1 MTVGNIMK
9 HSLPYLG
16 IAFSL
21 TSGLLL
27 GCGFQNPQ
35 VSTTTPSSN
44 GILAQANVVTY
55 DDPVM
60 AIATKYPGNMTV
72 DANCSGEGCGYFFK
86 FKPQSN
92 ALDQAEVH
100 LFLQRGATT
109 AGEVEKYVTGPN
121 GLLADNGWM
130 VVKGATPPQDLMYP
144 WVKQI
149 ITFSTD
155 REMMGHILIGET
167 KGQGLRVTLLYA
179 AEMSNSY
186 WPAAK
191 TILNNLEFKA
201 DQLPLK
207 PSQE

>member
-1 MTVGNIMK
+1 MK
-9 HSLPYLG
+9 HSLTHLG

-35 VSTTTPSSN
+35 VSTTTSPSP

-60 AIATKYPGNMTV
+60 AIATKYPSNMTV
-72 DANCSGEGCGYFFK
+72 DANGSGEGCGYFFK
-86 FKPQSN
+86 FKPQNN

-100 LFLQRGATT
+100 LFLERGATT
-109 AGEVEKYVTGPN
+109 AGEVEKYVTNPN
-121 GLLADNGWM
+121 GLLSSNGWM
-130 VVKGATPPQDLMYP
+130 MTKGATPPQELMYP

-155 REMMGHILIGET
+155 REMMGYILIGET
-167 KGQGLRVTLLYA
+167 NGQGLRVTLLYP

-191 TILNNLEFKA
+191 IILENLEFKA
-201 DQLPLK
+201 DKLPLK

>member
-1 MTVGNIMK
+1 MK
-9 HSLPYLG
+9 HPLTYLG
-16 IAFSL
+16 IAFGL
-21 TSGLLL
+21 TSVLLL
-27 GCGFQNPQ
+27 GYGFQNPQ
-35 VSTTTPSSN
+35 VSTTIPSSN

-86 FKPQSN
+86 FKPQNN

-100 LFLQRGATT
+100 LFLGRGATT

-121 GLLADNGWM
+121 GLLASNGWIM
-130 VVKGATPPQDLMYP
+130 TKDATPPRELMYP

-149 ITFSTD
+149 ITFSTAQKM
-155 REMMGHILIGET
+155 RGYILIGET
-167 KGQGLRVTLLYA
+167 NGQGLRVTLLYP
-179 AEMSNSY
+179 AEMSDSY

-191 TILNNLEFKA
+191 MILDNLEFKA
-201 DQLPLK
+201 DKLPLK
-207 PSQE
+207 PYRE